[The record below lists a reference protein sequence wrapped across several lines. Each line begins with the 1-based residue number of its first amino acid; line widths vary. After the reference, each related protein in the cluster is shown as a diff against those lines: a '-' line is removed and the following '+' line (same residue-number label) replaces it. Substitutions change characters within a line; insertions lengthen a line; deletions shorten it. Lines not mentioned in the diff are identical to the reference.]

1 MRGQKAYTFGVPEI
15 RLQKVLA
22 DAGVASRRKCE
33 ELIESGRVSVD
44 GKIVR
49 TLGTKIDPLNNKV
62 QVDSKPIKLINTKT
76 YIAFY
81 KPRGVLSTMSDD
93 RGRPCVGDYFA
104 DRNERLFHV
113 GRLDKDSEGLLLLTN
128 DGDWAQEIAHPSRG
142 AIKTYQVWVEEP
154 VTRSMVTNLKKGVR
168 LEDGL
173 ARGEAVDLFPGGFE
187 IEIHEGRN
195 QIVRR
200 MAASQGLTVLALRRV
215 RIGKIHLGQ
224 LKSGKWRYLSDV
236 ESANN

>member
-1 MRGQKAYTFGVPEI
+1 MPEI
-15 RLQKVLA
+15 RLQKILA
-22 DAGVASRRKCE
+22 DAGVDSRRKCE
-33 ELIESGRVSVD
+33 ELIESGRVSVN
-44 GKIVR
+44 GKIIR
-49 TLGTKIDPLNNKV
+49 TLGTKIDPLNAKV
-62 QVDSKPIKLINTKT
+62 QVDGKPIDIKTART

-104 DRNERLFHV
+104 DRSERLFHV
-113 GRLDKDSEGLLLLTN
+113 GRLDKESEGLLLLTN
-128 DGDWAQEIAHPSRG
+128 DGEWGQEISHPSHG
-142 AIKTYQVWVEEP
+142 AAKTYQVFTEEP
-154 VTRSMVTNLKKGVR
+154 VTRTMISNLKKGVR

-173 ARGEAVDLFPGGFE
+173 ARGEALKLIPGGFE

-215 RIGKIHLGQ
+215 KIGKIHLGQ
-224 LKSGKWRYLSDV
+224 LKSGKWRYLSIV
-236 ESANN
+236 ETTNS